1 MGLCSS
7 KADRPSTTATA
18 TQSTVVQ
25 RTAPPKRA
33 APTPGPAPRTQ
44 AKTKSRQKHPQKTKK
59 KPHTSPKKPDAS
71 KSPSSS
77 KGHTVG
83 DMTDANREKL
93 SPQEAARQAAEKRFQ
108 ESNEKSTRG
117 ELGRKLAQE
126 RAKSAKT
133 HVLQDVEQRKA
144 EKDNTPLIYD

>member
-18 TQSTVVQ
+18 TQSTVTQ

-33 APTPGPAPRTQ
+33 APTPKPVPKTQ
-44 AKTKSRQKHPQKTKK
+44 AQTKSKQKHYQKTKK
-59 KPHTSPKKPDAS
+59 KSHTSPKRPDAS
-71 KSPSSS
+71 KSSPSR
-77 KGHTVG
+77 GHTVS
-83 DMTDANREKL
+83 DMADANREKL
-93 SPQEAARQAAEKRFQ
+93 SPQEAARLAAEKRFQ

-144 EKDNTPLIYD
+144 EKDNSALIYD